1 MNIEDKRSLL
11 LQRRETLDNEITDM
25 QEEITIL
32 FALIKKTEEEI
43 EAIQTKLGELEMLKR
58 NKLAYAS

>member
-43 EAIQTKLGELEMLKR
+43 EAIQTKLGELERLKR